1 MAEKKSW
8 LKIIGQL
15 KKFLREVGPLW
26 PNSTKLSGYAENGP
40 FHCSDCSFLKKVDGE
55 PFKDEQGKG
64 RCNHPVVIADS
75 EVKKDKKG
83 LGIVNIETGC
93 CEFVD
98 QPKEHHG
105 EESKD

>member
-1 MAEKKSW
+1 MSSFMTLRQLLRNTFRLIRRLTRHGKMAEKKSW

-15 KKFLREVGPLW
+15 KKFIREVGPLW

-55 PFKDEQGKG
+55 QFKDDEGAG

-75 EVKKDKKG
+75 E
-83 LGIVNIETGC
+83 
-93 CEFVD
+93 
-98 QPKEHHG
+98 
-105 EESKD
+105 